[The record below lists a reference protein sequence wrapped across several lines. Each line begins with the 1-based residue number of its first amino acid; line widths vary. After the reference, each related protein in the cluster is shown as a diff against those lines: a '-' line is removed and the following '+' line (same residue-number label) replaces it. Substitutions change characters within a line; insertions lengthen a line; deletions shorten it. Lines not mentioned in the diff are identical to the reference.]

1 PPRGVVRE
9 PAHAGAGR
17 GLLVLQGRRHPGP
30 LERLRFRGRVRT
42 QAGERELRRA
52 ARLRAAQA
60 KGLGQS
66 LHGPGGVVGGPGLRA
81 PVRGRSDGRRH
92 RRYRSALL
100 ARPLSRAT
108 AIGVRGHEAPQVPA
122 TRVSYELRALVAAS
136 PVASRLAARLPGS
149 VAVPISQGLALVPM
163 AGPWLSELANS
174 PPVFDELDD
183 PQLSREV
190 VALVEDVS
198 RLGPIAYISI
208 DEQSDMT
215 WQGAAAWSE
224 GT

>member
-1 PPRGVVRE
+1 
-9 PAHAGAGR
+9 
-17 GLLVLQGRRHPGP
+17 
-30 LERLRFRGRVRT
+30 
-42 QAGERELRRA
+42 
-52 ARLRAAQA
+52 
-60 KGLGQS
+60 
-66 LHGPGGVVGGPGLRA
+66 
-81 PVRGRSDGRRH
+81 
-92 RRYRSALL
+92 
-100 ARPLSRAT
+100 
-108 AIGVRGHEAPQVPA
+108 
-122 TRVSYELRALVAAS
+122 VSYELRALVAAS

-183 PQLSREV
+183 PQLSREL

-224 GT
+224 GTLSMPPEVQHPGEARAPNGGPVLAALRRLGAEVDPTRSDFDDFGLYQRRRTVAWLEDPPKPSC